1 MHIALCD
8 DEKNE
13 LLLLREMVQAFCEK
27 KRLEAVIDVF
37 SGGEDFLASAQR
49 YDILFMDIYLPGMN
63 GMEAAERAGALALQ
77 QIVFTTVSREYAVEA
92 FRLNA
97 AHYLT
102 KPLSAQSVAEAMER
116 CLMRLGGLPR
126 KSLVIKTNQGTIPV
140 PMEQIVFIEVL
151 NKLCIVHTAKS
162 DFRTYTSLDALF
174 EQLDDAFLRA
184 QRSYVVNMRFVE
196 SFLFDRVI
204 LAGGTE
210 IMLSRS
216 NRTELKRQY
225 QSFLFRLARR
235 AEE

>member
-63 GMEAAERAGALALQ
+63 GMEAAERAGALARQ

-97 AHYLT
+97 AHYLW
-102 KPLSAQSVAEAMER
+102 
-116 CLMRLGGLPR
+116 
-126 KSLVIKTNQGTIPV
+126 
-140 PMEQIVFIEVL
+140 
-151 NKLCIVHTAKS
+151 
-162 DFRTYTSLDALF
+162 
-174 EQLDDAFLRA
+174 
-184 QRSYVVNMRFVE
+184 
-196 SFLFDRVI
+196 
-204 LAGGTE
+204 
-210 IMLSRS
+210 
-216 NRTELKRQY
+216 
-225 QSFLFRLARR
+225 RR
-235 AEE
+235 RWSGA

>member
-8 DEKNE
+8 DEENA

-27 KRLEAVIDVF
+27 KRLEAVIDLF

-102 KPLSAQSVAEAMER
+102 KPLSAQSVAEAMEQNTPMGVKYMTTETI
-116 CLMRLGGLPR
+116 LTEISLTASATLTKGSAFLPR
-126 KSLVIKTNQGTIPV
+126 DRQAVPTMMAKTST
-140 PMEQIVFIEVL
+140 
-151 NKLCIVHTAKS
+151 
-162 DFRTYTSLDALF
+162 
-174 EQLDDAFLRA
+174 
-184 QRSYVVNMRFVE
+184 
-196 SFLFDRVI
+196 
-204 LAGGTE
+204 
-210 IMLSRS
+210 
-216 NRTELKRQY
+216 
-225 QSFLFRLARR
+225 
-235 AEE
+235 

>member
-8 DEKNE
+8 DEENA

-27 KRLEAVIDVF
+27 KRLEAVIDLF

-63 GMEAAERAGALALQ
+63 GMEAAERAGALARQ

-116 CLMRLGGLPR
+116 CLMRLGGATPE
-126 KSLVIKTNQGTIPV
+126 KPGDK
-140 PMEQIVFIEVL
+140 
-151 NKLCIVHTAKS
+151 
-162 DFRTYTSLDALF
+162 D
-174 EQLDDAFLRA
+174 
-184 QRSYVVNMRFVE
+184 E
-196 SFLFDRVI
+196 SGNDSGADGADRVYRSAEQAVYCTYRQKR
-204 LAGGTE
+204 LPHLY
-210 IMLSRS
+210 LSG
-216 NRTELKRQY
+216 
-225 QSFLFRLARR
+225 R
-235 AEE
+235 AV